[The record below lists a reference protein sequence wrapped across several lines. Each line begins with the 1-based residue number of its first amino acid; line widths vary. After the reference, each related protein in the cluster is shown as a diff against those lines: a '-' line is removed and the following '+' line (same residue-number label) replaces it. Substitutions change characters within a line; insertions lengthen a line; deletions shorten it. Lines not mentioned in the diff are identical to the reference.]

1 MAARKGSAKVD
12 EVDEVEDGTDG
23 LEAEGFEE
31 ASLDEDLEET
41 SLDEAFADEEDDLDT
56 GPDLEDDP
64 TELTAEP
71 VDDSEDDGQPAKA
84 ATAPEAA
91 FDDED
96 DDEGIVAAVAGDED
110 DQEIEGLRDG
120 EFVCRSCYM
129 AKRDTQLA
137 DPERLLC
144 RDCA

>member
-1 MAARKGSAKVD
+1 VAARKGSAKVD
-12 EVDEVEDGTDG
+12 EVDEVTED
-23 LEAEGFEE
+23 LESEDFED
-31 ASLDEDLEET
+31 ASMDEDLEET
-41 SLDEAFADEEDDLDT
+41 SLDEAFADEEDDLDAEP
-56 GPDLEDDP
+56 GLDDDP

-71 VDDSEDDGQPAKA
+71 VDDSEDEGQPTEA